1 MKQVRHLVLGI
12 LVVAV
17 TAALASSAATAAGSK
32 TQIAFVGADLP
43 DPFYLTMKCG
53 AYAAAKQ
60 YKVDLSWQGTPG
72 VDYAP
77 ELTIFNAA
85 VQKKPDG
92 IIVAPFSPTAFIKP
106 VKDAMASGIPIVTV
120 DGSLS
125 AKVELQN
132 IRTDNLKA
140 GGLAGDGLGK
150 VLGGKGDVA
159 VVSFSPDIP
168 VQRDRVNG
176 FKQELAHKYPGVK
189 VVSVQYGGADSGKAA
204 TVTSALLQRYP
215 NLAGIYATDTNDA
228 DGAASAIQAA
238 GKRGKV
244 KLVAYDATAKAVA
257 GLKTGLFDG
266 IVSQS
271 PYDEGF
277 QAVKTLS
284 GYIGKSLSRKNIP
297 YYFGTGSAY
306 IDKSNMNSPAV
317 KKYLYRATC

>member
-60 YKVDLSWQGTPG
+60 YNVDLSWGGTPG

-85 VQKKPDG
+85 VQKKPQG

-106 VKDAMASGIPIVTV
+106 VQDAMKSGIPVVTV
-120 DGSLS
+120 DGSLN

-132 IRTDNLKA
+132 IRTENLKA

-159 VVSFSPDIP
+159 VVSFTPDSP

-189 VVSVQYGGADSGKAA
+189 VVSVQYGGADSGKSA

-215 NLAGIYATDTNDA
+215 DLAGIYATDTNDA

-244 KLVAYDATAKAVA
+244 KLVAYDATARAVA

-277 QAVKTLS
+277 QAVKTLA
-284 GYIGKSLSRKNIP
+284 GYINKTLSRKDIP
-297 YYFGTGSAY
+297 YYYGTGSAY
-306 IDKSNMNSPAV
+306 IDKSNVNSPAL
-317 KKYLYRATC
+317 KKYLYRSTC